1 MNRVVQK
8 EQMNS
13 VLSYKNFYGSIEF
26 SLEDNCL
33 FGSLIGLENG
43 AMTYEGTTLNELKA
57 RFEETVDM
65 YLEHCQECGIE
76 PAKPFSGLF
85 NIRVNPSLHQKIVVK
100 AREKGI
106 SVNHFVKQAIEHE
119 LYLSSSL

>member
-1 MNRVVQK
+1 MSCRCYFFING
-8 EQMNS
+8 
-13 VLSYKNFYGSIEF
+13 YKQ

-43 AMTYEGTTLNELKA
+43 AMTYEGNTLRELKD
-57 RFEETVDM
+57 RFEETVNM

-76 PAKPFSGLF
+76 PRKPFTGLF
-85 NIRVNPSLHQKIVVK
+85 SIRLNPSLHQKIAIK

-106 SVNHFVKQAIEHE
+106 SINRFIRHTLEHE
-119 LYLSSSL
+119 LQ

>member
-1 MNRVVQK
+1 MKTKIEK
-8 EQMNS
+8 EQKSN
-13 VLSYKNFYGSIEF
+13 VLSYKGYYGSIEF

-43 AMTYEGTTLNELKA
+43 AITYEGDTLIELKSQ
-57 RFEETVDM
+57 FEETVDV

-76 PAKPFSGLF
+76 PQKPFSGLF
-85 NIRVNPSLHQKIVVK
+85 SIRLNPSLHQMVAIK

-106 SVNHFVKQAIEHE
+106 SVNRFIKRVLERELHFIASI
-119 LYLSSSL
+119 

>member
-1 MNRVVQK
+1 MKMKVQ
-8 EQMNS
+8 EQKGN
-13 VLSYKNFYGSIEF
+13 VLTYKGYYGSIEF

-43 AMTYEGTTLNELKA
+43 AMTYEGNTLGELKD

-65 YLEHCQECGIE
+65 YMEHCRECGIE
-76 PAKPFSGLF
+76 PRKPFTGLF
-85 NIRVNPSLHQKIVVK
+85 SIRLNPSLHQKIAIK

-106 SVNHFVKQAIEHE
+106 SVNRFISHALEHE
-119 LYLSSSL
+119 LK